1 MPGDRHA
8 LAGRARS
15 RSETRADSATRM
27 SDLRSQSDSESAGRE
42 SDSGS
47 EADFRPQRASKLHL
61 LCPGCNKAFADRTKL
76 RQHRAAYRTADPAC
90 RNAAHKRPRTVRRH
104 GDRDVDSAR
113 DADDLIRQMMGDGS
127 DSGLAAR
134 DAQSPFLQPRHEVLV
149 GPGDRDGPTRS
160 HTFTQCLLTVY
171 IRFEISNSGLK
182 LVYLLFD
189 SSLYKVWCRFTLG
202 VGLHLLPENSV
213 KSCYQYNC

>member
-1 MPGDRHA
+1 MSGDRHA

-15 RSETRADSATRM
+15 RSEARADSATRM

-90 RNAAHKRPRTVRRH
+90 RNAAKKRPRTVRR
-104 GDRDVDSAR
+104 DVDAARQR
-113 DADDLIRQMMGDGS
+113 DAEDRLQQMMGDGS
-127 DSGLAAR
+127 HSGLAAS
-134 DAQSPFLQPRHEVLV
+134 DAHSPFLQPSLRDEV
-149 GPGDRDGPTRS
+149 GPGPERDSESQVYTM
-160 HTFTQCLLTVY
+160 FAQCLHKVFIVNENVY
-171 IRFEISNSGLK
+171 TGL
-182 LVYLLFD
+182 Y
-189 SSLYKVWCRFTLG
+189 
-202 VGLHLLPENSV
+202 
-213 KSCYQYNC
+213 